1 MSPFALSLI
10 ILACILSGA
19 ILGIVLRRALPDR
32 HLTPDAKDVV
42 RLGTGLVGTIA
53 ALVLGLLI
61 AGAKSSYDTRSTQVN
76 QLVASIILFDY
87 LLGQYGPETADIR
100 KQARQATQTMAERIW
115 SESNQSI
122 SNAHRFEV
130 SRPSEGLYPALHALS
145 PGTDAQRTL
154 KDQAAQAAT
163 EIARTRLL
171 LFAEAQGQLSIPFPF
186 LVVLVFWLTIIF
198 ASFSLF
204 AEPNPIVIGCL
215 VIFAVSASGAIFLVM
230 ELADPFSGMM
240 QISNEPLIQALSP
253 LPN

>member
-1 MSPFALSLI
+1 VSAIAQSLI

-19 ILGIVLRRALPDR
+19 LLGVVLRRTLPDR
-32 HLTPDAKDVV
+32 HLTADAKDVV

-61 AGAKSSYDTRSTQVN
+61 AGAKTSYDTRSTQVN
-76 QLVASIILFDY
+76 QLVASLILFDF
-87 LLGQYGPETADIR
+87 LLAQYGPETTDIR
-100 KQARQATQTMAERIW
+100 KQARVATQTMAARIW
-115 SESNQSI
+115 SENNQSF
-122 SNAHRFEV
+122 SNAQRFEV
-130 SRPSEGLYPALHALS
+130 SRPSEGLYPALHALT
-145 PGTDAQRTL
+145 PVNDPQRIL
-154 KDQAAQAAT
+154 KEQASQAAT

-215 VIFAVSASGAIFLVM
+215 FIFAVSAAGAIFLVI
-230 ELADPFSGMM
+230 ELADPFTGVM
-240 QISNEPLIQALSP
+240 QISNEPLLEALPP
-253 LPN
+253 LQN